1 MQSPVF
7 RGTEQSQPSCGSVGT
22 AIAHISK
29 IQAVPSQSV
38 FALTVEAVFLA
49 ALLLHPGGTGAPTA
63 PTDSSLLIRGAHAG
77 SPVRS
82 SSWVVL

>member
-7 RGTEQSQPSCGSVGT
+7 RGAEPSQPSCGSVRT
-22 AIAHISK
+22 AHISK

-49 ALLLHPGGTGAPTA
+49 ALLLQPGGTGA
-63 PTDSSLLIRGAHAG
+63 PTDSSLLIPGVHAG
-77 SPVRS
+77 SPVHS